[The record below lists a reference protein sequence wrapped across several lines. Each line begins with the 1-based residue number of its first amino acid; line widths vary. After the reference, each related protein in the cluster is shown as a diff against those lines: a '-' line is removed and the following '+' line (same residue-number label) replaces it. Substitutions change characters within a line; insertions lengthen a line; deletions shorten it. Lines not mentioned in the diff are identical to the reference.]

1 MPHPILQHH
10 PTRHKI
16 IVANWLRPMIEFI
29 TKAQNLESPS
39 QSSLYL
45 VRPQQQQHTNKPLI
59 IVPRSL
65 NMVAWNTAI
74 FNDIKPPWQN
84 NDKQLFSSSCLALF
98 FLWMLQVEVV
108 QHHSI
113 LDGLFLQQV
122 AKEQTP
128 LFHTYVQTTYNSEK
142 ARNMKSV
149 SQAKLPYFE
158 GIFKL

>member
-1 MPHPILQHH
+1 MQRGKYFHVEPSSTKEKQKEKLEPNLSNLLETEMRVMPHPILQHH

-65 NMVAWNTAI
+65 NMVARNTAI

-84 NDKQLFSSSCLALF
+84 NDKQLFSS
-98 FLWMLQVEVV
+98 
-108 QHHSI
+108 
-113 LDGLFLQQV
+113 
-122 AKEQTP
+122 
-128 LFHTYVQTTYNSEK
+128 
-142 ARNMKSV
+142 
-149 SQAKLPYFE
+149 
-158 GIFKL
+158 